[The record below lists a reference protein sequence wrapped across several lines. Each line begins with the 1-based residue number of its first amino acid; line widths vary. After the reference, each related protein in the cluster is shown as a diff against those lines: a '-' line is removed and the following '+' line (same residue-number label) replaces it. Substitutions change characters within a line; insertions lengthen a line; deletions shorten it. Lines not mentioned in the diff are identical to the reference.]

1 MVKAYSARKATML
14 IVFEVVFAVAL
25 YVCFVAYGPQ
35 EMELGYGESRLIQVS
50 SIFVSSVKVRGLLMD
65 ASTASLRA
73 MINSEFMEDG
83 SRA

>member
-1 MVKAYSARKATML
+1 
-14 IVFEVVFAVAL
+14 
-25 YVCFVAYGPQ
+25 
-35 EMELGYGESRLIQVS
+35 MELGYGESRLIQVS

-73 MINSEFMEDG
+73 MINSEFMEDI